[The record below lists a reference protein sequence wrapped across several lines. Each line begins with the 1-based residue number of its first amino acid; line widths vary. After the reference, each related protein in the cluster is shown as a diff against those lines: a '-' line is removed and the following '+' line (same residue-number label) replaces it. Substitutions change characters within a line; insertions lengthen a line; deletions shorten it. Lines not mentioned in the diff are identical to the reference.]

1 MKIFCI
7 IIVWKTSKAKI
18 SFVLEMF
25 MGTRTPVKVNRPLN
39 PDSQQILGDSGGPL
53 ICVQEGKPVLQGVVS
68 WGVRCGEALLPGVYT
83 RVASHYAWIH
93 YHTNITYG
101 VPLTEVPR
109 DRDSFSS
116 SYHSSHSPSLIVLV
130 FWIFSFSIFP

>member
-1 MKIFCI
+1 MVHVRNGFITKIKDILHNYRLEDFESKDI
-7 IIVWKTSKAKI
+7 ICAGNVYGNSDAC
-18 SFVLEMF
+18 
-25 MGTRTPVKVNRPLN
+25 
-39 PDSQQILGDSGGPL
+39 QGDSGGPL

-109 DRDSFSS
+109 DRDSFSGS
-116 SYHSSHSPSLIVLV
+116 HHSPHAPSLIVLV
-130 FWIFSFSIFP
+130 FWIFSFSIFS